1 MKGNK
6 LTTALL
12 ITVISLGL
20 TASLISGVLAQPA
33 AAPDRAL
40 VTFKAWLP
48 VVRVIYPPLPEK
60 AVLKPI
66 DNSDRD
72 DNYRV
77 EWWPALRASSYVL
90 EVDNNPQFSSPDT
103 AYQGSSTSQQF
114 DSLSS
119 GTRYYRVRGVNSYG
133 AGPWSAP
140 VSVNVPAPWGIWVI
154 QNDTGGSL
162 TLELYGFGTAS
173 YPPGRHEWE
182 VPAGTQRFK
191 ASARCGTLEDTI
203 DIPRY
208 GRTEVHRFWCESYA
222 GEAVLTN

>member
-1 MKGNK
+1 MPKNK

-12 ITVISLGL
+12 ITVVSAGL
-20 TASLISGVLAQPA
+20 IASLIPSVLAQPLA
-33 AAPDRAL
+33 TPDRAL

-72 DNYRV
+72 DEYRV

-90 EVDNNPQFSSPDT
+90 EVDDNPQFWSPDT
-103 AYQGSSTSQQF
+103 AYQGGSTSQQF
-114 DSLSS
+114 YNLSP

-140 VSVNVPAPWGIWVI
+140 RSVNVPTPWGIWVI

-182 VPAGTQRFK
+182 VPAGTHRYK
-191 ASARCGTLEDTI
+191 ASAHCGSREGTI
-203 DIPRY
+203 TIPQY
-208 GRTEVHRFWCESYA
+208 GRTGTHRFWCGYA
-222 GEAVLTN
+222 GEAVLID

>member
-1 MKGNK
+1 MKKNK
-6 LTTALL
+6 LATVLL

-20 TASLISGVLAQPA
+20 TASLISSVLAQPF
-33 AAPDRAL
+33 AAPDRVL

-48 VVRVIYPPLPEK
+48 VVRVAYPPIPEK

-72 DNYRV
+72 DGYRV

-90 EVDNNPQFSSPDT
+90 QVDDNPQFSSPDT
-103 AYQGSSTSQQF
+103 AYQGSSTSRQF
-114 DSLSS
+114 YNLSP

-140 VSVNVPAPWGIWVI
+140 MSANVPAPWGIWVI

-162 TLELYGFGTAS
+162 TLELFGFATAS

-182 VPAGTQRFK
+182 VPAGTQRFR

-203 DIPRY
+203 NIPRY
-208 GRTEVHRFWCESYA
+208 GRTEVHRFWCESNA
-222 GEAVLTN
+222 GEAALTN